1 MSTPNT
7 QANPKDLLKSSL
19 SSLASM
25 QPSDVIDSSSNV
37 NSQQMSSN
45 VNAEYDP
52 LKPNANKQAVAAQEA
67 PKASVTVGVS
77 SEPVAAQNKSLSGRF
92 SKPTVQPA
100 KITPN
105 AVQSAPVKASPT
117 PVVASAV
124 EKVAEPTR
132 NVFSEGNKPTSI
144 RQMAR
149 ANVAKKEASNVASA
163 EAQQSNVAALSSLSS
178 GQVTQGVQQTS
189 QVKQGRFAKVAKPAL
204 APVSQ
209 NTELPKE
216 SPANIA
222 QINQQT
228 ESANNATSVAQTVAQ
243 ATSGI
248 RPENNAVAHGRFG
261 NKATTSPQSASGAAP
276 VNTTVAKTKSPA
288 TPSQVATASQVNPA
302 GGLRG
307 LKEAAAK
314 KEEQS
319 MITGTDVRI
328 KLNTMRTYSP
338 LIDVIKKHDPLMSD
352 EEFESVFSMLEQE
365 VDKLTTNLCE
375 INGIDR
381 YDESLQW
388 AVASVKKTA
397 VEHVSNQWKGNRNA
411 AKFSMDGYLDAY
423 KIALDLDAV
432 SHEVEVYPRTTFE
445 TKIKLSMMKALTPVV
460 YEYSLFEN
468 VVGSMHPEFKLNR
481 EELCDKTS
489 DWLMESALSLCED
502 LNVDP
507 MDENMVTVFQSA
519 LNVCGE
525 NLSSS
530 VASVGDRTLDKLE
543 RMEPAARIAFIQN
556 SVDKSLSL
564 IDMDALKVDFQ
575 EKIDIVK
582 IKTNKAPL
590 FFATNRRAGI
600 GR

>member
-1 MSTPNT
+1 MSTQNT
-7 QANPKDLLKSSL
+7 QANPNDLLKSSL
-19 SSLASM
+19 SSLANM
-25 QPSDVIDSSSNV
+25 QPSDREEAAVANNQQTD
-37 NSQQMSSN
+37 NSF
-45 VNAEYDP
+45 AEYDP
-52 LKPNANKQAVAAQEA
+52 LKPNQSKQSASAPAIAILATNKTELNSNKAAVSQ
-67 PKASVTVGVS
+67 P
-77 SEPVAAQNKSLSGRF
+77 NKSLSGRF
-92 SKPTVQPA
+92 A
-100 KITPN
+100 KT
-105 AVQSAPVKASPT
+105 ATQSVVKQSAPVESVPVGVDISNKA
-117 PVVASAV
+117 VASAISLTGSV
-124 EKVAEPTR
+124 ER
-132 NVFSEGNKPTSI
+132 PTSI
-144 RQMAR
+144 RQMAK
-149 ANVAKKEASNVASA
+149 ANVAQKEVANAAGVQLQNNVK
-163 EAQQSNVAALSSLSS
+163 ALSSLSN
-178 GQVTQGVQQTS
+178 GQVKQDSLPAST
-189 QVKQGRFAKVAKPAL
+189 VKQGRFAKVPKPELSESIVSNVSPIKQQSDATKETEVP
-204 APVSQ
+204 ARMVTPVLSEHKV
-209 NTELPKE
+209 N
-216 SPANIA
+216 S
-222 QINQQT
+222 
-228 ESANNATSVAQTVAQ
+228 TVA
-243 ATSGI
+243 T
-248 RPENNAVAHGRFG
+248 GRFG
-261 NKATTSPQSASGAAP
+261 NQAKQVKQSNDNVSQNATNVSQSATT
-276 VNTTVAKTKSPA
+276 T
-288 TPSQVATASQVNPA
+288 SQPPKQEKAA

-314 KEEQS
+314 KEEQG

-352 EEFESVFSMLEQE
+352 DEFESVFSMLEQE

-375 INGIDR
+375 VNGIDR
-381 YDESLQW
+381 YDETLQW

-397 VEHVSNQWKGNRNA
+397 VEHVANQWKGNRNA

-423 KIALDLDAV
+423 KIALELDAV

-445 TKIKLSMMKALTPVV
+445 TKIKLSMMKALTPVI

-530 VASVGDRTLDKLE
+530 VASIGDRTLDKLE
-543 RMEPAARIAFIQN
+543 RMDPSTRIVFIQN

-564 IDMDALKVDFQ
+564 IDMEALKVDFQ

-582 IKTNKAPL
+582 NKTNKAPL